1 MEKYEENGLLH
12 EMFLRQAQTTP
23 EAVAVVDADGNQL
36 TFAELDRLS
45 EILALNLRHKGVVPD
60 TCVAIYMD
68 KCIEYVISYIA
79 ILRAGGAYLPLD
91 ISYPDLLLQDIL
103 KDADPVSVLTDE
115 KFSKSVKDAKNLIIL
130 NKDWDKTICEENK
143 GKELPE
149 IKQTLDNLA
158 YIVYS
163 SGTTG
168 KPKGIKCPHR
178 GAVFS
183 YHARHVYYPYIE
195 NEREACNVFFVWELL
210 RPLLKGVPLYIIP
223 SSVIY

>member
-1 MEKYEENGLLH
+1 MEKYEDNGLLH

-23 EAVAVVDADGNQL
+23 DAIAVVDADGNQL

-103 KDADPVSVLTDE
+103 KDADPVSVVTDE
-115 KFSKSVKDAKNLIIL
+115 KFSKSVKGMFF
-130 NKDWDKTICEENK
+130 TI
-143 GKELPE
+143 
-149 IKQTLDNLA
+149 
-158 YIVYS
+158 Y
-163 SGTTG
+163 
-168 KPKGIKCPHR
+168 
-178 GAVFS
+178 
-183 YHARHVYYPYIE
+183 
-195 NEREACNVFFVWELL
+195 
-210 RPLLKGVPLYIIP
+210 
-223 SSVIY
+223 